1 MAKDNHSILFSKTK
15 LPETG
20 PWPTEDPFLFCVH
33 HNDNYPKQK
42 MIYLQMY
49 LYLEDI

>member
-1 MAKDNHSILFSKTK
+1 MAKDNHSILSVTE

-33 HNDNYPKQK
+33 HNVNYPAAKDD
-42 MIYLQMY
+42 LSPNVS
-49 LYLEDI
+49 L